1 MAYILSWPQ
10 FGHEKM
16 PLPRTAL
23 FASWTH
29 KFVHH
34 RCESPCVQRTG
45 TNCLGIVQKNSW
57 GTVKNLVNWC
67 HMLANINI
75 GGSITAA
82 GIAAIHYRQVL
93 QYPRAASASALALA
107 YRSININHNKRP
119 RPTGFWQCLPHSLPV
134 WPGYVRILC
143 PLCPLFSATVSFLM
157 DASQQQQQQRSRS

>member
-1 MAYILSWPQ
+1 MIRCLCQGQHSLPAGHINLYITDAKVL
-10 FGHEKM
+10 
-16 PLPRTAL
+16 A
-23 FASWTH
+23 
-29 KFVHH
+29 
-34 RCESPCVQRTG
+34 QRTG

-57 GTVKNLVNWC
+57 GTVKNFVNWC

-93 QYPRAASASALALA
+93 QYPRAASALALA

-134 WPGYVRILC
+134 WPGYVRMLC

-157 DASQQQQQQRSRS
+157 DASQRSRSSSNSSSWLSI